1 MSEWF
6 DRIFNSEEL
15 DTFAGFALLFG
26 LGLFLY
32 IMNWVIL
39 FNNMKP
45 GNKWSSM
52 VPPLG
57 GLLIAVGILLAGGGW
72 WALVGLTDPCIFLIV
87 YSLIKRPGKD
97 RTETDEIKDKEE
109 TEENGRNG
117 E

>member
-15 DTFAGFALLFG
+15 DTFAGTLLIGGIGAF
-26 LGLFLY
+26 FY
-32 IMNWVIL
+32 IMNWLI
-39 FNNMKP
+39 FINNMIP
-45 GNKWSSM
+45 GRKWSSM
-52 VPPLG
+52 IPPLG
-57 GLLIAVGILLAGGGW
+57 GLIIAVLILILGGGW
-72 WALVGLTDPCIFLIV
+72 WALIGLTDPCIFLIV
-87 YSLIKRPGKD
+87 YSLIKELGKD